1 MTRLIA
7 PNGATVN
14 VDPDKVERLRQQGFR
29 EADKPEPKKVPA
41 KKAAAKPSDDN

>member
-7 PNGATVN
+7 PNGSVVN
-14 VDPDKVERLRQQGFR
+14 VDPVKAERLLGQGFR
-29 EADKPEPKKVPA
+29 EADKPEPKKAPA